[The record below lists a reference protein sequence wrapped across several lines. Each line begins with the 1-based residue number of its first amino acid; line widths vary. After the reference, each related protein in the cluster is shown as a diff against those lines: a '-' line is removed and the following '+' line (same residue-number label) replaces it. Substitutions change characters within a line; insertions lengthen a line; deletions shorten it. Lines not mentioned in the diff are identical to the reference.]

1 MLYHKANATLAL
13 VCANFFQNPSQLLA
27 EDEDCSSLR
36 RVLCFALVHL
46 AKASADY
53 GPTSRL
59 VASGLLASAQRLV
72 LENSVV
78 GSGTDIWV
86 GYSCSMDDLPLLTRI
101 QRSVH
106 LLAQVTAIPPSD
118 ELNEEV
124 KPGSFVD
131 GLLRQQVQRLALWP
145 KSNEPTD
152 RAPKRRKLNEEP
164 SLLLELAGQLCHLVG
179 ADPSNEID
187 DLESNIMFVSPG
199 YVRPSDN

>member
-27 EDEDCSSLR
+27 EDEDGSSLR
-36 RVLCFALVHL
+36 SVLCFALLHL

-101 QRSVH
+101 
-106 LLAQVTAIPPSD
+106 
-118 ELNEEV
+118 
-124 KPGSFVD
+124 
-131 GLLRQQVQRLALWP
+131 
-145 KSNEPTD
+145 
-152 RAPKRRKLNEEP
+152 
-164 SLLLELAGQLCHLVG
+164 
-179 ADPSNEID
+179 
-187 DLESNIMFVSPG
+187 
-199 YVRPSDN
+199 